1 MDLVK
6 DRRGSKSPLARRPT
20 LTAPIDQQVPAPHTS
35 LELETIM
42 GLLAERRSRISTIS
56 VGHARD
62 DASRSA
68 ANAIV
73 RAWTAHGEDV
83 LGVVDWPEDAASWLR
98 QATRLVAGTPDAW
111 VVAGSPLG
119 WAQMGCRLRHSTD
132 WDPERTIA
140 LSSLADIRLI
150 EMAGPDIFK
159 GLRGA
164 LPDGGTWRIANG
176 LLICYPH
183 QTATI
188 NQKVRTS
195 PP

>member
-1 MDLVK
+1 VKLVE
-6 DRRGSKSPLARRPT
+6 DRRGPKSPLVHGSTPT
-20 LTAPIDQQVPAPHTS
+20 ASIELQAPAPHTR
-35 LELETIM
+35 LEFAAIM
-42 GLLAERRSRISTIS
+42 GLLTGRGSRTNVIS

-73 RAWTAHGEDV
+73 RAWTAHGGDV

-98 QATRLVAGTPDAW
+98 QATRLAAGTPDAW

-119 WAQMGCRLRHSTD
+119 WAQMGRRLQRSTD

-140 LSSLADIRLI
+140 FSSLADVRLI
-150 EMAGPDIFK
+150 ELAGPNTLK

-164 LPDGGTWRIANG
+164 LPDGGTWRIGGG
-176 LLICYPH
+176 LLIRYPY
-183 QTATI
+183 QTSI
-188 NQKVRTS
+188 GQE
-195 PP
+195 